1 MPALAAV
8 MLTACATSGPTEV
21 TPGPAANPVI
31 EVRREVQTV
40 CPAELDN
47 APAKQPAPAPD
58 AVVEYNGP
66 GRDWLAETLAWGGA
80 LFATIIDARA
90 QCPNGAAGQ
99 TLEPQTLDPEALEPE
114 TLASQAAG

>member
-21 TPGPAANPVI
+21 ATGPAANPVI
-31 EVRREVQTV
+31 EVRREMQTV

-47 APAKQPAPAPD
+47 APAKQPAPDPD

-66 GRDWLAETLAWGGA
+66 GRDWLAATLAWGGA
-80 LFATIIDARA
+80 LFATITDARA
-90 QCPNGAAGQ
+90 QCPSGAAGQ
-99 TLEPQTLDPEALEPE
+99 TSGPG
-114 TLASQAAG
+114 TLAQQAAG